1 MLPRSPA
8 PLPIETGD
16 QAVGS
21 CGTAHADGPVDEAL
35 GGLFAVLD
43 DEVVGQ
49 PVNVL
54 A

>member
-16 QAVGS
+16 QAEGS
-21 CGTAHADGPVDEAL
+21 CSTAHADGPVDEAL
-35 GGLFAVLD
+35 GGLSAVLS

-49 PVNVL
+49 PVDVL
-54 A
+54 V